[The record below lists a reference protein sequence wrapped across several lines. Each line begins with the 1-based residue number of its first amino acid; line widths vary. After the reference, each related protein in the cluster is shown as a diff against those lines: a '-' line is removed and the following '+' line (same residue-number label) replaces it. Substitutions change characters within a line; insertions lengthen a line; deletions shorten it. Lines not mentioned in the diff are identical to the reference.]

1 MDKFIVGDVVKCK
14 KFGPMDHSFTGVVEK
29 IYTNSMMV
37 SIQDF
42 NKNDKSGVN
51 ELNGRAVVAFSEAKM
66 VKAAPRDPKKEAEKA
81 AEEEKKTT
89 RGRKRT
95 KSSAKKKTTKSKS
108 SSKAKKST
116 KSTKK
121 ADK

>member
-29 IYTNSMMV
+29 LYTNSMMV

-51 ELNGRAVVAFSEAKM
+51 ELNGRAIVSQKEAKM
-66 VKAAPRDPKKEAEKA
+66 VKAAPRD
-81 AEEEKKTT
+81 
-89 RGRKRT
+89 
-95 KSSAKKKTTKSKS
+95 AKKDDDQDAEDSKKGTKKRSKS
-108 SSKAKKST
+108 SSKKSSKTKKST
-116 KSTKK
+116 KSEKK

>member
-14 KFGPMDHSFTGVVEK
+14 KFGPLDHSFTGVVEK
-29 IYTNSMMV
+29 LYTNSMMV
-37 SIQDF
+37 SIQDY

-51 ELNGRAVVAFSEAKM
+51 ELNGRAVVRISEAKM
-66 VKAAPRDPKKEAEKA
+66 VKAAPRDPKKEAEA
-81 AEEEKKTT
+81 AAKDEKKKSKTT
-89 RGRKRT
+89 RRR
-95 KSSAKKKTTKSKS
+95 SSSKKKATKKS
-108 SSKAKKST
+108 TSKAKKST